1 MKKSDDIQY
10 QEFLKKSSHKGSVKK
25 KLESNNFYF
34 WLLGALN
41 VCQGPKGG
49 GLKVL
54 PRAPGSPPPPMPYT

>member
-49 GLKVL
+49 GLEE
-54 PRAPGSPPPPMPYT
+54 PPGPQGTPPYPYT